1 MFQRMDIIEKGR
13 DEHARGRVDAL
24 MGVAR
29 RGVILTWA
37 SALFR
42 TTHSGV
48 PEK

>member
-1 MFQRMDIIEKGR
+1 LYVSADIIEKGR
-13 DEHARGRVDAL
+13 GEHARRRVDAL